1 MIFAFFKTMPAS
13 YPISYSAKK
22 KEQAERGLFHKVY
35 AICIYVFAANL
46 TYIFLFHER
55 KKFND
60 IFPEL
65 INRLICNF
73 LAHDMPHYPIKSRT
87 TIVRRSLRNRK

>member
-22 KEQAERGLFHKVY
+22 SKQKEASFTK
-35 AICIYVFAANL
+35 YVPFAFMCL
-46 TYIFLFHER
+46 PPILRTYFYSMNVKRFD
-55 KKFND
+55 D

-73 LAHDMPHYPIKSRT
+73 LAHDMPHYPIRSRT